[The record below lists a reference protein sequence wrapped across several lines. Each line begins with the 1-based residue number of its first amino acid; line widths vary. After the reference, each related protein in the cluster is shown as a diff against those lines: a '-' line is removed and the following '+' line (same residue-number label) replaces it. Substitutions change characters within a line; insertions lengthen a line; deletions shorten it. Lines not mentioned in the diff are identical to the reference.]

1 MRSRSPFLGRS
12 WRCARGM
19 GGEERGRFIA
29 TVLREGCRFIPTFS
43 NLGWQ
48 GEPTASDHPRK

>member
-1 MRSRSPFLGRS
+1 
-12 WRCARGM
+12 M
-19 GGEERGRFIA
+19 GGEEHGRFIA